1 MRSVALWSL
10 LTVALV
16 GCGSSDGR
24 CDTRTLLGTKGYC
37 YETSQATVGSGQFA
51 QNLCKTIGAKW
62 ESGATCNHSGAVGG
76 CQVKLDLG
84 GTATRW
90 YFPDGQF
97 TTTASLAAS
106 NECSDGKAIDVN
118 GMMLANTNVPPSM
131 GSRPD
136 AGAIGVGICEP
147 AQVPAGTCTFGLNSA
162 YDCTHSTDGLAPEP
176 GCAYASTTVVCCP
189 DPLCQASPRQ
199 DTSCCSGATPHA
211 YLCWSD
217 YTPKAGCTRVLDGG
231 ITGYC
236 CP

>member
-1 MRSVALWSL
+1 MRTWMLSLSVGTL
-10 LTVALV
+10 LL

-37 YETSQATVGSGQFA
+37 YETSQATVPSGQFA
-51 QNLCKTIGAKW
+51 QNLCRTIGATW
-62 ESGATCNHSGAVGG
+62 ESGRGCEHANAVGG

-90 YFPDGQF
+90 YFSDGQY
-97 TTTASLAAS
+97 TSSAALANS
-106 NECSDGKAIDVN
+106 NECSDGTAIDVN
-118 GMMLANTNVPPSM
+118 GKALPKSNTPPSM
-131 GSRPD
+131 GDRPD

-199 DTSCCSGATPHA
+199 DSSCTGATPHA
-211 YLCWSD
+211 YMCWGS
-217 YTPKAGCTRVLDGG
+217 YTPKAGCTRLLDGA